1 MPVVAGLVVPS
12 TPVLVPEVGRG
23 RERQA
28 IQTIAAY
35 RRAGRL
41 VQEQA
46 PDLLLLILPGERDLP
61 AVWTSA
67 TGPMP
72 RPFARFDAPELALA
86 DELDRHLAA
95 ALKQGRA
102 GSGWQERAAAESPE
116 AALAPLYFLAGRA
129 GVPLL
134 LVEVPT
140 ARLPA
145 AAEAGVELAHA
156 LAGTPRRAVAVAV
169 GELSNRLFPGAPGG
183 FAANAAEFDRRVVGL
198 LEAGDSESLLDTDD
212 RERADSGETLLPQ
225 LVALARALRG
235 SAQVEVLSYA
245 LPFGIGYLVASLYRP

>member
-28 IQTIAAY
+28 IETITAY

-46 PDLLLLILPGERDLP
+46 PDLLVLILASEDDLP
-61 AVWTSA
+61 AVWTA
-67 TGPMP
+67 AAGPIR
-72 RPFARFDAPELALA
+72 RPFAAFDAPELALA
-86 DELDRHLAA
+86 DGLDRTVAA
-95 ALKQGRA
+95 MLIGGRPGFA
-102 GSGWQERAAAESPE
+102 WRERTAAESPE
-116 AALAPLYFLAGRA
+116 STLAPLYFLAGGA

-156 LAGTPRRAVAVAV
+156 LAETPRRAVVVAV
-169 GELSNRLFPGAPGG
+169 GELSDRLFPGAPGG
-183 FAANAAEFDRRVVGL
+183 FAANAGEFDRRVVGL
-198 LEAGDSESLLDTDD
+198 LEAGDTQSLLDMDD
-212 RERADSGETLLPQ
+212 SERAESGETLLPQ
-225 LVALARALRG
+225 LVALASVLGGGAR
-235 SAQVEVLSYA
+235 VEILSYA
-245 LPFGIGYLVASLYRP
+245 LPFGIGYLLASLHSS